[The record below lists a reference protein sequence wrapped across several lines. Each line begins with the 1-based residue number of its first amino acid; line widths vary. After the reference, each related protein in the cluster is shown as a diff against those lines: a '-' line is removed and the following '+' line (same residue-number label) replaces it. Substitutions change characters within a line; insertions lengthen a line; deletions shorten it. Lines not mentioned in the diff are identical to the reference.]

1 MLCPFIHIN
10 FAMQDATLLQPLSL
24 DAGNVSCGADW
35 QRVHRLRERYDA
47 IAVGGRT
54 WNLDQP
60 RLTVRAER
68 LGREPKRQPVRVI
81 FAGSQPCA
89 IQPASVQTFVIGSG
103 GFFEGCD
110 HASDTVSLPMQ
121 GHDLRQP
128 LQALYRHGVRS
139 LLVEGG
145 RTLLHSFFRQGFAD
159 VVTVFVRASSVDSAV
174 QAACAEL
181 GVTFADLRAKPFGEG
196 FLLEAGRA
204 HAHGLREG
212 LEQAS

>member
-1 MLCPFIHIN
+1 
-10 FAMQDATLLQPLSL
+10 MQTSSSID
-24 DAGNVSCGADW
+24 GNVSCCADW
-35 QRVHRLRERYDA
+35 QRVHHLREQYDA

-54 WNLDQP
+54 WNIDHP
-60 RLTVRAER
+60 RLTARAER

-89 IQPASVQTFVIGSG
+89 IQPAAVQTFVIGNG
-103 GFFEGCD
+103 APFQGCG
-110 HASDTVSLPMQ
+110 HASDLVSLPMQ

-128 LQALYRHGVRS
+128 LQALYGHGIRS

-159 VVTVFVRASSVDSAV
+159 VVTVFVRTSSVERAV
-174 QAACAEL
+174 HLAREEL
-181 GVTFADLRAKPFGEG
+181 GFTLEDLRVSPFGEG
-196 FLLEAGRA
+196 FLLEAGHA
-204 HAHGLREG
+204 HACGLAQG

>member
-10 FAMQDATLLQPLSL
+10 FAMQDATLLQTSSII
-24 DAGNVSCGADW
+24 DGNVSCCTDW
-35 QRVHRLRERYDA
+35 QRVHHLREQYDA

-68 LGREPKRQPVRVI
+68 LGREPKRQPLRVI

-89 IQPASVQTFVIGSG
+89 IQLAAERTFVIGNGAS
-103 GFFEGCD
+103 FQGCG
-110 HASDTVSLPMQ
+110 HASDLVSLPMQ
-121 GHDLRQP
+121 GHDLREP

-159 VVTVFVRASSVDSAV
+159 VVTVFARASSVERAV
-174 QAACAEL
+174 HLAREEL
-181 GVTFADLRAKPFGEG
+181 GLRLTDLRVSPFGEG

-204 HAHGLREG
+204 HGCGVAQG

>member
-1 MLCPFIHIN
+1 MLQASSII
-10 FAMQDATLLQPLSL
+10 D
-24 DAGNVSCGADW
+24 GNVSCCADW
-35 QRVHRLRERYDA
+35 QRVHHLREQYDA

-60 RLTVRAER
+60 RLTARAER
-68 LGREPKRQPVRVI
+68 LGRQPKRQPIRVI

-89 IQPASVQTFVIGSG
+89 IQPAAVPTFVIGNGAS
-103 GFFEGCD
+103 FQGCG
-110 HASDTVSLPMQ
+110 HASDLVSLPMQ

-128 LQALYRHGVRS
+128 LQALYRHGIRS

-159 VVTVFVRASSVDSAV
+159 MVTVFVRAPSVECAVYSARE
-174 QAACAEL
+174 EL
-181 GVTFADLRAKPFGEG
+181 GFTLADLRASRFGEG

-204 HAHGLREG
+204 HASGLAQG